1 MKKVLAILLVS
12 ALLLA
17 ACTPAPP
24 ATGTTGDANVNQPA
38 AGAGGGTQAA
48 TTEPAVG
55 GGYRDIIR
63 IGIDVDINMLDP
75 RLSTG
80 TGNQR
85 VIEAIFDGLLDLDN
99 NLNPVPVLATSWEN
113 PDELTWVF
121 HLREGVQFS
130 NGQPFTALDVQ
141 HTFMS
146 IIDPDFAS
154 PARGLFNWIDTIDI
168 IDDHTV
174 QFNLLF
180 PFAPILSNMDRGIVP
195 HNSEEMDDF
204 GMNPVGT
211 GPYMLTDLSRGNRA
225 LVEANPLFWGDAPRT
240 RQIEYNIIPDN
251 TTRTAALET
260 GDIDLIHSPL
270 SPHDIER
277 LRDDARF
284 NVIEMPGLAKT
295 FLNFNQAADSI
306 SDVRVR
312 QALAHMIDRDTIANA
327 IYRGM
332 DAPAASGLLPGTWAY
347 SSEVQNFPFD
357 PERGQEILVEA
368 GFEMGSDGVFA
379 RNGQRLVV
387 QLSTHT
393 EDPNRIQA
401 IEFIQNVMIANGID
415 AQVTTAEWAT
425 FFATVAGGTYEIA
438 LLGLTNV
445 VDPDRYFYLR
455 FRTGAPNNEGSFSN
469 ARLDELV
476 DEARRVANPAERA
489 VLYHEAAQI
498 VNDYVAHHVLLHQGY
513 IAMHTINMQG
523 FVPNSRG
530 SFRGIQNVVIV
541 D

>member
-1 MKKVLAILLVS
+1 MKKVLALLLAS
-12 ALLLA
+12 ALLLG
-17 ACTPAPP
+17 ACAPSGPAGPEQTTNVETPG
-24 ATGTTGDANVNQPA
+24 TGNG
-38 AGAGGGTQAA
+38 QAA
-48 TTEPAVG
+48 TPTTPETAVS
-55 GGYRDIIR
+55 GYRDVIR
-63 IGIDVDINMLDP
+63 IGIDVDVNMLDP

-113 PDELTWVF
+113 PDELTWIF
-121 HLREGVQFS
+121 HLREGVYFS

-146 IIDPDFAS
+146 IIDPDFAA
-154 PARGLFNWIDTIDI
+154 PIRGLFNWIDTIDI
-168 IDDHTV
+168 IDPHTV

-195 HNSEEMDDF
+195 HNADEMDDF
-204 GMNPVGT
+204 GMNPIGT
-211 GPYMLTDLSRGNRA
+211 GPYMLAYLSRGNRA
-225 LVEANPLFWGDAPRT
+225 VVEANPRFWGDAPRT
-240 RQIEYNIIPDN
+240 RSIEYFIIPDN
-251 TTRTAALET
+251 TTRTAALEA

-277 LRDDARF
+277 LRGDARF
-284 NVIEMPGLAKT
+284 TVTEMPGLAKT
-295 FLNFNQAADSI
+295 FLNFNQLAPSL
-306 SDVRVR
+306 SDVNVR
-312 QALAHMIDRDTIANA
+312 RAIAHMVDRDTIANS

-332 DAPAASGLLPGTWAY
+332 DAPAQSGLLPGTWAY
-347 SSEVQNFPFD
+347 SSAVTNFPFD
-357 PERGQEILVEA
+357 PARGQEILTEA
-368 GFEMGSDGVFA
+368 GFTMGGDGFFQ
-379 RNGQRLVV
+379 RDGQRLTV

-393 EDPNRIQA
+393 EDPNRMQA
-401 IEFIQNVMIANGID
+401 IEFIQSILIANGID

-455 FRTGAPNNEGSFSN
+455 FRTGAPNNEGNFSN

-476 DEARRVANPAERA
+476 DEARRVSDTARRAE
-489 VLYHEAAQI
+489 LYHEAAQI

-513 IAMHTINMQG
+513 IVMHTVDMQG

-530 SFRGIQNVVIV
+530 SFRGIQNVVIAN
-541 D
+541 

>member
-1 MKKVLAILLVS
+1 MKRLFV
-12 ALLLA
+12 LLLA
-17 ACTPAPP
+17 SMFILGACAAPGAPAATPGAQPNVNVETEGNDNGQDTAPP
-24 ATGTTGDANVNQPA
+24 ETATN
-38 AGAGGGTQAA
+38 
-48 TTEPAVG
+48 
-55 GGYRDIIR
+55 YRDVIR

-85 VIEAIFDGLLDLDN
+85 VIEAIFDGLIDLDN
-99 NLNPVPVLATSWEN
+99 NLNPIPVLALSWEN
-113 PDELTWVF
+113 PDPLTWIF
-121 HLREGVQFS
+121 YLREGVTFS
-130 NGQPFTALDVQ
+130 NGQEFTALDVQ

-154 PARGLFNWIDTIDI
+154 PARGLFNWIDDIEI
-168 IDDHTV
+168 IDSHTV

-195 HNSEEMDDF
+195 HNADEMEDF
-204 GMNPVGT
+204 GMNPIGT
-211 GPYMLTDLSRGNRA
+211 GPYVLSYLSRGNRA
-225 LVEANPLFWGDAPRT
+225 VVEASPTFWGDAPRT
-240 RQIEYNIIPDN
+240 RTIEYNIIPDN
-251 TTRTAALET
+251 TTRTAALEA

-277 LRDDARF
+277 LRGDARF
-284 NVIEMPGLAKT
+284 TVTEMSGLAKT
-295 FLNFNQAADSI
+295 FLNFNQVAESI

-312 QALAHMIDRDTIANA
+312 QAIAHMVDRDTIANS

-332 DAPAASGLLPGTWAY
+332 DAPAQSGLLPGTWAY
-347 SSEVQNFPFD
+347 SSAVTNFPFN
-357 PERGQEILVEA
+357 PARGQEILVEA
-368 GFEMGSDGVFA
+368 GFEMGGDGFFH
-379 RNGQRLVV
+379 RDGQRLTV

-401 IEFIQNVMIANGID
+401 LEFIQNVLIANGID
-415 AQVTTAEWAT
+415 AQVTTNEWAT
-425 FFATVAGGTYEIA
+425 FFGTVSGGTYEIA

-455 FRTGAPNNEGSFSN
+455 FRTGAANNEGSFSN

-476 DEARRVANPAERA
+476 DEARRVADTATRA
-489 VLYHEAAQI
+489 ALYHEAAQI

-513 IAMHTINMQG
+513 IVMHTVNMQG
-523 FVPNSRG
+523 FEPNSRG